1 MEFFQN
7 EQQASE
13 NEIQSSV
20 RFVPYLV
27 DHNSVKRFFE
37 DREED
42 DQPIEFSLTEVVKNG
57 KYWKDDATKLKKDL
71 YLGCRKSKTQPYS
84 LESSKEEENSIQ
96 NFLFFD
102 MDIKRIQLYG
112 SDFRVV
118 YFSERTLNVVQIGY
132 ENIKRDLH
140 QQTSQKEEIITAV
153 DK

>member
-1 MEFFQN
+1 M
-7 EQQASE
+7 
-13 NEIQSSV
+13 
-20 RFVPYLV
+20 
-27 DHNSVKRFFE
+27 
-37 DREED
+37 
-42 DQPIEFSLTEVVKNG
+42 
-57 KYWKDDATKLKKDL
+57 KKDL
-71 YLGCRKSKTQPYS
+71 YLGCRKSETQPYS

-140 QQTSQKEEIITAV
+140 QQTS
-153 DK
+153 